1 METPLRLLEAMNS
14 LTKNNEWG
22 GLNVMPEEILD
33 PDDWRLQEIMK
44 FRKELKLREPR
55 RIKEAEC
62 RIKQYFQKHNIN
74 NPFAQAYI
82 LRKIGTKQSSILK
95 LTGLS
100 KHDYYLHV
108 GSLFRNTGNYRQLRI
123 TDVEVVLMQEK
134 LYDILK
140 EANNKMKEYK

>member
-1 METPLRLLEAMNS
+1 MAIPKRLYEAMDS
-14 LTKNNEWG
+14 LSKNNEWG
-22 GLNVMPEEILD
+22 GVNEMPEDILD

-44 FRKELKLREPR
+44 FRKGLKLREPR
-55 RIKEAEC
+55 RIKEAEW
-62 RIKQYFQKHNIN
+62 RIKQYFHKHNIN

-108 GSLFRNTGNYRQLRI
+108 GSLFRNTGNYGQLRI
-123 TDVEVVLMQEK
+123 TDVEVVLTQEK
-134 LYDILK
+134 LYDLLEETHEK
-140 EANNKMKEYK
+140 NFG

>member
-1 METPLRLLEAMNS
+1 MTIPKRLSEAMDS
-14 LTKNNEWG
+14 LTVNHEWG
-22 GLNVMPEEILD
+22 GVNEMPEEILA

-44 FRKELKLREPR
+44 FRKDLKLREPR
-55 RIKEAEC
+55 RIKEAEW
-62 RIKQYFQKHNIN
+62 RIKQYFYKHNIN

-108 GSLFRNTGNYRQLRI
+108 GSLFRNTGNYGQLRI
-123 TDVEVVLMQEK
+123 TDVEVVLRQEK
-134 LYDILK
+134 ISDILK
-140 EANNKMKEYK
+140 DVNNKVKE

>member
-1 METPLRLLEAMNS
+1 MTIPKRLSEAMDS
-14 LTKNNEWG
+14 LSKNNEWG

-44 FRKELKLREPR
+44 FRKGLKLREPR
-55 RIKEAEC
+55 RIKKAEW
-62 RIKQYFQKHNIN
+62 RIKRYFHKHNIN

-134 LYDILK
+134 LYDLLEETHEK
-140 EANNKMKEYK
+140 NFG

>member
-1 METPLRLLEAMNS
+1 MTIPKRLSKAMDS
-14 LTKNNEWG
+14 LTVNHEWG
-22 GLNVMPEEILD
+22 GVNEMPEEILD

-44 FRKELKLREPR
+44 FREGLKLREPR
-55 RIKEAEC
+55 RIKKAEW
-62 RIKQYFQKHNIN
+62 RIKQYFYKHNIN

-108 GSLFRNTGNYRQLRI
+108 GSLFHNTGNYRQLRI
-123 TDVEVVLMQEK
+123 TDVEVVLRQEK
-134 LYDILK
+134 ISDILK
-140 EANNKMKEYK
+140 DVNSKIKG

>member
-1 METPLRLLEAMNS
+1 MAIPKRLYKAMGS
-14 LTKNNEWG
+14 LTVNHEWG
-22 GLNVMPEEILD
+22 EVNETLEEILD

-44 FRKELKLREPR
+44 FRRDLELREAR
-55 RIKEAEC
+55 RIKESER
-62 RIKQYFQKHNIN
+62 RIKQYFYKHNIN

-108 GSLFRNTGNYRQLRI
+108 GSLFRNTGNYGQLRI
-123 TDVEVVLMQEK
+123 TDVEVVLTQEK
-134 LYDILK
+134 LYDLLEETHEK
-140 EANNKMKEYK
+140 NFG

>member
-1 METPLRLLEAMNS
+1 MAIPKRLYKAMGS
-14 LTKNNEWG
+14 LTVNHEWG
-22 GLNVMPEEILD
+22 EVNETLEEILD

-44 FRKELKLREPR
+44 FRKGLKLREPR
-55 RIKEAEC
+55 RIKEAEW
-62 RIKQYFQKHNIN
+62 RIKQYFYKHNIN

-134 LYDILK
+134 LYDLLEETHEK
-140 EANNKMKEYK
+140 NFG

>member
-22 GLNVMPEEILD
+22 GNNVMPEEILD

-100 KHDYYLHV
+100 KHDYYSHV

-134 LYDILK
+134 LYDLLEETHEK
-140 EANNKMKEYK
+140 NFG

>member
-1 METPLRLLEAMNS
+1 MTIPKRLYEAMDS
-14 LTKNNEWG
+14 LSKNNEWG
-22 GLNVMPEEILD
+22 GHDVMPEEILD

-44 FRKELKLREPR
+44 FRKGLKLREPR
-55 RIKEAEC
+55 RIREAEW
-62 RIKQYFQKHNIN
+62 RIKQYFHKHNIN

-108 GSLFRNTGNYRQLRI
+108 GSLFRNTGNYGQLRI
-123 TDVEVVLMQEK
+123 TDVEVVLTQEK
-134 LYDILK
+134 LYDLLEETHEK
-140 EANNKMKEYK
+140 NFG

>member
-1 METPLRLLEAMNS
+1 METPLRLLEAMDS
-14 LTKNNEWG
+14 LTINHEWG
-22 GLNVMPEEILD
+22 GVNEMPEEVLD

-44 FRKELKLREPR
+44 FRKGLKLREPR
-55 RIKEAEC
+55 RIKEAEW
-62 RIKQYFQKHNIN
+62 RIKQYFYKHNIN

-82 LRKIGTKQSSILK
+82 LRKIGTKQSSVLK

-134 LYDILK
+134 LYDLLEETHEK
-140 EANNKMKEYK
+140 NFG

>member
-1 METPLRLLEAMNS
+1 MTIPKRLYKAMGS
-14 LTKNNEWG
+14 LTVNHEWG
-22 GLNVMPEEILD
+22 EVNETLEEILD

-44 FRKELKLREPR
+44 FRRDLELREAR
-55 RIKEAEC
+55 RIKESER
-62 RIKQYFQKHNIN
+62 RIKQYFHKHNIN

-108 GSLFRNTGNYRQLRI
+108 GSLFRNTGNYGQLRI
-123 TDVEVVLMQEK
+123 TDVEVVLTQEK
-134 LYDILK
+134 LYDLLEETHEK
-140 EANNKMKEYK
+140 NFG

>member
-1 METPLRLLEAMNS
+1 MTIPKRLSKAMDS
-14 LTKNNEWG
+14 LTVNHEWG
-22 GLNVMPEEILD
+22 GVNEMPEEILD

-44 FRKELKLREPR
+44 FRREFELREAR
-55 RIKEAEC
+55 RIKEAEW
-62 RIKQYFQKHNIN
+62 RIKQYFHKHNIN
-74 NPFAQAYI
+74 NHFAQAYI

-123 TDVEVVLMQEK
+123 TDVEVVLTQEK
-134 LYDILK
+134 LYDLLEETHEK
-140 EANNKMKEYK
+140 NFG

>member
-1 METPLRLLEAMNS
+1 MTIPKRLSEAMDS
-14 LTKNNEWG
+14 LTVNHEWG
-22 GLNVMPEEILD
+22 GVNEMPEEILD

-44 FRKELKLREPR
+44 FRKDLKLREPK
-55 RIKEAEC
+55 RIKEAEW
-62 RIKQYFQKHNIN
+62 RIKQYFYKHNIN

-134 LYDILK
+134 LYDLLEETHK
-140 EANNKMKEYK
+140 KNFG

>member
-1 METPLRLLEAMNS
+1 MTIPKRLSEAMDS
-14 LTKNNEWG
+14 LSKNNEWG

-44 FRKELKLREPR
+44 FRKELKLREPK
-55 RIKEAEC
+55 RIKEAEW
-62 RIKQYFQKHNIN
+62 RIKQYFHKHNIN
-74 NPFAQAYI
+74 NHFAQAYI

-108 GSLFRNTGNYRQLRI
+108 GSLFRNTGNYRQIRI

-134 LYDILK
+134 LYDLLEETHK
-140 EANNKMKEYK
+140 KNFG

>member
-22 GLNVMPEEILD
+22 GNNVMPEEILD

-55 RIKEAEC
+55 RIKEAEW

-95 LTGLS
+95 LIGLS

-134 LYDILK
+134 LYDLLEETHEK
-140 EANNKMKEYK
+140 NFG